1 MSIAGI
7 ILSCIFS
14 LVIIYYLHKIVTY
27 LTNRHQSQ
35 NLEDT
40 KQVEQNTD
48 KTVEQNTDKSDESQ
62 VGKKDKSQIGEKVK
76 VDGIKCTV
84 INVNKFGEPC
94 AWLSDV
100 LPLDLE
106 PPYKWCS
113 REYAMSLKFDNG
125 WHIPSRDELLKYEQN
140 ITASCGSVI
149 CWTTTFYDGMCHYG
163 NPNDIFGARREVRII
178 KTI

>member
-1 MSIAGI
+1 MIIAGI

-14 LVIIYYLHKIVTY
+14 LVIIYLLHKIIGY

-35 NLEDT
+35 KLEKT
-40 KQVEQNTD
+40 KQIEPHTNKPDESHID
-48 KTVEQNTDKSDESQ
+48 KTDE
-62 VGKKDKSQIGEKVK
+62 SQIGEKVV

-84 INVNKFGEPC
+84 IDVNKFGEPC

-100 LPLDLE
+100 LPLTLE

-178 KTI
+178 KTT